1 MLQALN
7 PAARELGLRPGMA
20 LNAAQ
25 LLSRD
30 FATADYDLAAVERC
44 QQFLAA
50 WAYRFSSQVSL
61 HYPRALLLEVHS
73 SLALLGPWP
82 RLEQRLRTE
91 LDALGYRHRIVLA
104 PNPAAARA
112 LANAHAELAVDER
125 ELPRAIAQLPVNR
138 AGLPGE
144 MASAL
149 ARMGLRQLRQVLELP
164 REGLARR
171 FPSQLLGHL
180 DQLLGHRPLG
190 LDFYLPPDEFSTRI
204 ELNFEVASHQALLLS
219 LIHI

>member
-1 MLQALN
+1 MRWACILLPQLALDHALRQRDDPQTPLALLSGPANRRVLQALN

-91 LDALGYRHRIVLA
+91 LDAL
-104 PNPAAARA
+104 
-112 LANAHAELAVDER
+112 
-125 ELPRAIAQLPVNR
+125 AIAI
-138 AGLPGE
+138 
-144 MASAL
+144 AS
-149 ARMGLRQLRQVLELP
+149 
-164 REGLARR
+164 
-171 FPSQLLGHL
+171 S
-180 DQLLGHRPLG
+180 
-190 LDFYLPPDEFSTRI
+190 
-204 ELNFEVASHQALLLS
+204 
-219 LIHI
+219 